1 MGKTAKMNFSRFK
14 EKIFKYLSFNRLIFL
29 LSLVLVIFL
38 SNKYLF
44 HKKLGFEE
52 IPNTTDVLDEMN
64 YVWAGKSFLQT
75 GIPTA
80 WSNLDAYQKNEEKK
94 VIKIENLSLTYNDE
108 KPSLKN
114 VRKFDYPLNAVA
126 EIDVGK
132 GMEQMLMVQPFIDH
146 SFFSGLVFGLNTPN
160 DIKSFTDVRS
170 VEYRGVAV
178 NLSLITG
185 GLIFLLAFLLY
196 DLPTAIFSFI
206 IYSTVSVYIL
216 VSRYALIENLLI
228 PLTLLSLI
236 FIVLYKK
243 PWFSKDYQKKI
254 LLILGG
260 LSAGLALAMK
270 EAGIAV
276 VLTGMLLLLIHKTPF
291 KKILYFL
298 VPAILIG
305 SSFYLYAFFIA
316 PRLFLEVLA
325 SNVSRGFFGPL
336 NFIYSFYRP
345 RFSGFPLEG
354 YWPFGFIAIL
364 FLTQKLRENTE
375 ILIAF
380 LSYLVVFL
388 FWGGLNYPWY
398 CLFFLPFIIIASG
411 LFIKKLLIEPSPLNL
426 AIFFLF
432 PFSSSLYWGHNV
444 FRPFL
449 SNVIL
454 YRIFIFVFLILGI
467 FSFLKKKIPGL
478 RIIVTLV
485 LLVILWKVY
494 QWNHY
499 GFEYLIANWG
509 NLPEI
514 FMWRF

>member
-1 MGKTAKMNFSRFK
+1 MGKTAKMKISSFK
-14 EKIFKYLSFNRLIFL
+14 EKIFKFLSLNRLIFL
-29 LSLVLVIFL
+29 LSLVLVLFL
-38 SNKYLF
+38 SDKYLF

-80 WSNLDAYQKNEEKK
+80 WSNLDAYKKNGEKK
-94 VIKIENLSLTYNDE
+94 VIKIKNLSLTYNGE

-114 VRKFDYPLNAVA
+114 VRKFDYPLVAVA

-146 SFFSGLVFGLNTPN
+146 SFFSGLIFGLNTPD
-160 DIKSFTDVRS
+160 DIKSFTEVHPE
-170 VEYRGVAV
+170 EYREIAIKVSLLTGV
-178 NLSLITG
+178 
-185 GLIFLLAFLLY
+185 LIFLLAYLLY
-196 DLPTAIFSFI
+196 DPLTAIFSFI

-216 VSRYALIENLLI
+216 VSRYALIENLLV

-236 FIVLYKK
+236 FIALFKK
-243 PWFSKDYQKKI
+243 PWFLKDYQKKI

-260 LSAGLALAMK
+260 LSAGLSLAMK
-270 EAGIAV
+270 EVGIAV
-276 VLTGMLLLLIHKTPF
+276 VLTGILLLLINKTPF

-298 VPAILIG
+298 IPAILVG
-305 SSFYLYAFFIA
+305 SSFYLYALFIA
-316 PRLFLEVLA
+316 PRLFLEVLT

-336 NFIYSFYRP
+336 NFIYAFYRP
-345 RFSGFPLEG
+345 RFAGFPLEG

-364 FLTQKLRENTE
+364 FLTKQLKENIE
-375 ILIAF
+375 ILIGF
-380 LSYLVVFL
+380 LLYLLVFL

-398 CLFFLPFIIIASG
+398 PLVFLPFTIIASG
-411 LFIKKLLIEPSPLNL
+411 LFIRKLLIEPSPLSL
-426 AIFFLF
+426 IIFFLF
-432 PFSSSLYWGHNV
+432 PFSSSLHWGHNV
-444 FRPFL
+444 FRSFF
-449 SNVIL
+449 SNIIF
-454 YRIFIFVFLILGI
+454 YRIFILGFLVLGI
-467 FSFLKKKIPGL
+467 FFFLRKKLPRLKVIAIL
-478 RIIVTLV
+478 I

-509 NLPEI
+509 ELSEV
-514 FMWRF
+514 FMWKF